1 MAFEIVMPQLG
12 LSMDSGQ
19 IIEWLKKPG
28 DEVQAGDLLLVVE
41 SDKSAVEIEAVE
53 SGILHI
59 LLGPQDGPVPV
70 GEVIAY
76 LMAQGEQ
83 PPAAGLSMPAEIQ
96 SIEENPSLQSSQTI
110 KEAVSTGNGK
120 RLETDR
126 LPSTPAAR
134 RRAVELGVNWRQA
147 KPSGLRGQIRE
158 RDVLALAASLDEAAA
173 KAAVTQISPVARRLA
188 ESTGFDIAR
197 LARQHP
203 GKRLERSDIEE
214 AIRAALLESSTAP
227 ASSMDK
233 PLDRTDSHRS
243 PAGSLRRLIAE
254 RMLKSAHTTAPV
266 TLTTEADAS
275 ELVRMRSGLI
285 SDPKSEIVP
294 SYNVLIACLTARA
307 LLEHPALNASIDGGE
322 IIYWDTVNI
331 GIAVETER
339 GLVVPVLR
347 DVQEKPVHQLAV
359 EADDLLTRASQGK
372 ALPDELT
379 GSTFTI
385 TNLGS
390 FEIDA
395 FTPIINLP
403 ECGVLGVGRLVKR
416 VVPVEDQAAIRT
428 MVSLSLTFD
437 HRLVDGAPAARFL
450 QRIKQFVELPYLWL
464 V

>member
-1 MAFEIVMPQLG
+1 MAHEIVMPQLG

-28 DEVQAGDLLLVVE
+28 DKVQAGDLLLVVE
-41 SDKSAVEIEAVE
+41 SDKSAVEVESVE
-53 SGILHI
+53 SGTLHI
-59 LLGPQDGPVPV
+59 LLGPDDGPVPV
-70 GEVIAY
+70 GNVIAF
-76 LMAQGEQ
+76 LTADGEQ
-83 PPAAGLSMPAEIQ
+83 PPVPGRPIKDGKQ
-96 SIEENPSLQSSQTI
+96 PIEENIQASQPVR
-110 KEAVSTGNGK
+110 KADLTGDGQH
-120 RLETDR
+120 LERKR

-134 RRAVELGVNWRQA
+134 RRAEELGIDWRMA

-158 RDVLALAASLDEAAA
+158 RDVLALAARKDEAVASPEL
-173 KAAVTQISPVARRLA
+173 VQISPVARRLA
-188 ESTGFDIAR
+188 ESTGFDIAT
-197 LARQHP
+197 LAGQHP
-203 GKRLERSDIEE
+203 GKRLERADVEE
-214 AIRAALLESSTAP
+214 AIRDALLASP
-227 ASSMDK
+227 IPRASSSEK
-233 PLDRTDSHRS
+233 SSSRSESHHI
-243 PAGSLRRLIAE
+243 PAASLRRLIAE
-254 RMLKSAHTTAPV
+254 RMSNSAHTTAPV

-275 ELVRMRSGLI
+275 ELVRMRTGLK
-285 SDPKSEIVP
+285 SDPKNEIVP

-307 LLEHPALNASIDGGE
+307 LLEHPALNASMDGDE

-331 GIAVETER
+331 GIAVDTER

-347 DVQEKPVHQLAV
+347 DVQKKPVSQLAV
-359 EADDLLTRASQGK
+359 EADELLSRASQGK

-385 TNLGS
+385 TNLGN

-403 ECGVLGVGRLVKR
+403 ECAVLGVGRLVKR
-416 VVPVEDQAAIRT
+416 LVPVNEEAAIRT

-450 QRIKQFVELPYLWL
+450 QRVKQFIEFPYLWL

>member
-1 MAFEIVMPQLG
+1 MAYEIVMPQLG
-12 LSMDSGQ
+12 LSMDNGQ
-19 IIEWLKKPG
+19 IIEWLKKSG
-28 DEVQAGDLLLVVE
+28 DKVQAGDLLLVVE
-41 SDKSAVEIEAVE
+41 SDKSAVEVESVE
-53 SGILHI
+53 SGILQI
-59 LLGPQDGPVPV
+59 VLGPEDGPVPV
-70 GEVIAY
+70 GNVIAF
-76 LMAQGEQ
+76 LTAEGEQ
-83 PPAAGLSMPAEIQ
+83 PPVQGRLMGAGMHF
-96 SIEENPSLQSSQTI
+96 IEENLQASQPVREEGQSGYS
-110 KEAVSTGNGK
+110 KQ
-120 RLETDR
+120 LERKR

-134 RRAVELGVNWRQA
+134 RRAEELGVDWHMA

-158 RDVLALAASLDEAAA
+158 RDVLALATRRVEADSSLEP
-173 KAAVTQISPVARRLA
+173 VQISPVARRLA

-197 LARQHP
+197 LAGQHP
-203 GKRLERSDIEE
+203 GKRLERADVEE
-214 AIRAALLESSTAP
+214 AIRAALIESPTPP
-227 ASSMDK
+227 ATSAEKSLSR
-233 PLDRTDSHRS
+233 PESHRI
-243 PAGSLRRLIAE
+243 PAASLRRLISE
-254 RMLKSAHTTAPV
+254 RMSNSAHTTAPV

-275 ELVRMRSGLI
+275 ELVRMRNGLK
-285 SDPKSEIVP
+285 SDPKNAIAP

-307 LLEHPALNASIDGGE
+307 LLEHPELNSSMDRDE

-347 DVQEKPVHQLAV
+347 DVQKKPLRQLAV
-359 EADDLLTRASQGK
+359 EAEDLLTRASQGK

-385 TNLGS
+385 TNLGN

-403 ECGVLGVGRLVKR
+403 ECAVLGVGRLVKR
-416 VVPVEDQAAIRT
+416 VVPVDEEAAIRT

-450 QRIKQFVELPYLWL
+450 QRIKQFVEFPYLWL